1 MFLCLTVAV
10 KAALCQSGR
19 SEKGKMVET
28 MRCESLCPWMIWRGI
43 RRYCSGWWR
52 ARRKL
57 DAIRGALTGKKAFLM
72 YNLETLF
79 NNDVWPAILLVV
91 GNYAKFKKELF
102 QNESCKSSFG
112 LAYSL
117 AASPAPRKL
126 RVTRCRGPV
135 RWSGRGLCTLGWPL
149 SSATV
154 CSPPI
159 PSSRTQPC
167 PPTQPPTP
175 SHSWKRHA
183 GGLRKRGGS
192 LERCRPSRG
201 ERTRPQK
208 LIIHIRNSGLIC
220 YWLKIIALFAFGSM
234 TLSFWPGSFIQNQKH
249 LIKLWVFNF

>member
-1 MFLCLTVAV
+1 MREPLPLDDMERNQKILQWMMEGEKEAGRYKRSPYGWEPFLV
-10 KAALCQSGR
+10 
-19 SEKGKMVET
+19 
-28 MRCESLCPWMIWRGI
+28 
-43 RRYCSGWWR
+43 
-52 ARRKL
+52 
-57 DAIRGALTGKKAFLM
+57 

-79 NNDVWPAILLVV
+79 NNDVWPAIQLVV
-91 GNYAKFKKELF
+91 RNYAKLKKSTVF
-102 QNESCKSSFG
+102 QKGSCKSSFG

-149 SSATV
+149 SSATAF
-154 CSPPI
+154 SPPI

-208 LIIHIRNSGLIC
+208 VIIHRRNTVAGFV
-220 YWLKIIALFAFGSM
+220 IA
-234 TLSFWPGSFIQNQKH
+234 WK
-249 LIKLWVFNF
+249 